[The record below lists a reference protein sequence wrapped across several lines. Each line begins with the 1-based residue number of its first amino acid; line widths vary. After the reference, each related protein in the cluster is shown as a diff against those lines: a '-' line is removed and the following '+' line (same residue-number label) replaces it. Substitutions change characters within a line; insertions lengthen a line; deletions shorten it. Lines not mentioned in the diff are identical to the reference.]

1 MWKAVLFLYMASPN
15 LPMPTY
21 EEIVVCTED
30 TTVEEV
36 KSYLQYYFLYNY
48 IIIIIIIII
57 IICYIC
63 IIMHTRAI
71 WMYIY

>member
-1 MWKAVLFLYMASPN
+1 MWKAVLFLYMASPH

-36 KSYLQYYFLYNY
+36 KSISTIYC
-48 IIIIIIIII
+48 IIII
-57 IICYIC
+57 
-63 IIMHTRAI
+63 
-71 WMYIY
+71 